1 MLQIFYKSINCYF
14 FHGSFT
20 VTLEKKKF
28 YNIFQISATH
38 FSISSKDSG
47 IFLPLVSGRK
57 SVRKPE
63 VMAITVK
70 IRVGMAGWMSARA
83 ATVVD
88 RVPPSYRK
96 VKDYLRISRLY
107 LDIRAEL
114 SSFSILP
121 RGFLNI
127 LKPISESPQTSP
139 LLGES

>member
-1 MLQIFYKSINCYF
+1 M
-14 FHGSFT
+14 
-20 VTLEKKKF
+20 
-28 YNIFQISATH
+28 
-38 FSISSKDSG
+38 
-47 IFLPLVSGRK
+47 
-57 SVRKPE
+57 RKPE

-139 LLGES
+139 YLERLSSAPGCNCCTKRPWIRGRRSQHQLPALWSA

>member
-1 MLQIFYKSINCYF
+1 MIVNLLQILYIKYKSINFYF
-14 FHGSFT
+14 FHGSFS
-20 VTLEKKKF
+20 VT
-28 YNIFQISATH
+28 

-88 RVPPSYRK
+88 RVPPS
-96 VKDYLRISRLY
+96 
-107 LDIRAEL
+107 LDTREEEPTPAARTVVGM
-114 SSFSILP
+114 SSP
-121 RGFLNI
+121 VYM
-127 LKPISESPQTSP
+127 
-139 LLGES
+139 

>member
-1 MLQIFYKSINCYF
+1 MLQIFYTSNKLLLFPWKLHRHPKI
-14 FHGSFT
+14 
-20 VTLEKKKF
+20 KIF
-28 YNIFQISATH
+28 YKIFQISTTH

-47 IFLPLVSGRK
+47 IFLPFVSGRK

-70 IRVGMAGWMSARA
+70 IRVGMAGWISARA

-96 VKDYLRISRLY
+96 VKYYLRISRLY
-107 LDIRAEL
+107 LDIRAKV

-121 RGFLNI
+121 RGVLNI
-127 LKPISESPQTSP
+127 LNP
-139 LLGES
+139 LKSNICK